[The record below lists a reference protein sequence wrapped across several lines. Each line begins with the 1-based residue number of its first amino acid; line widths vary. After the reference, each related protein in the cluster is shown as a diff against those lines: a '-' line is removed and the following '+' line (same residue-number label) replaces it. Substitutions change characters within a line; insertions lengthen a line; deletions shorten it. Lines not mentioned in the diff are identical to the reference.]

1 MATDDELDELAWVFA
16 TFAEETYHGSS
27 PLYYALAKGIS
38 EDRDLLEIASSAHM
52 SPVPNLLFGAV
63 HYLLLGGT
71 TGTLVRH
78 YPSLTDDPFPP
89 SGAYAHFRKFCLDHE
104 DEIRR
109 IMATRLVQTNVV
121 ERCSYL
127 LPAFALIAEEVP
139 GTPLSLIDV
148 GTSAGL
154 SLLWDR
160 YQYVYGGRIRAGL
173 ASSPVRIEA
182 EVRGKGTP
190 PIPHDFPTVAYR
202 AGIDLH
208 PVDMADPESAL
219 WLRALNWPEHQDRA
233 AQLQAAIALVQ
244 HDAPELVEGDAV
256 EVLAQV
262 VNQVPAG
269 STLCIFHNSALIY
282 FPKEGRRKFGQI
294 IEQLS
299 LTRDIYWLSA
309 EGRYGYNYI
318 VLELVTLKKGVKS
331 FRELAKV
338 DHHGRWLEWML
349 V

>member
-1 MATDDELDELAWVFA
+1 M
-16 TFAEETYHGSS
+16 
-27 PLYYALAKGIS
+27 
-38 EDRDLLEIASSAHM
+38 
-52 SPVPNLLFGAV
+52 
-63 HYLLLGGT
+63 
-71 TGTLVRH
+71 RH
-78 YPSLTDDPFPP
+78 YPSLTDDPLPP
-89 SGAYAHFRKFCLDHE
+89 SGAYAHFRKFCLAHE
-104 DEIRR
+104 DEIRK

-148 GTSAGL
+148 GASAGL

-190 PIPHDFPTVAYR
+190 PIPHDFPTVAHR

-244 HDAPELVEGDAV
+244 DDAPELIEGDAN
-256 EVLAQV
+256 EVLGQV

-282 FPKEGRRKFGQI
+282 FPKKDRRKFGELQWI
-294 IEQLS
+294 L
-299 LTRDIYWLSA
+299 A
-309 EGRYGYNYI
+309 EGASLAPVTFGASPVVVQGLRILDLSTTGPAAIGSALDTRLRTSALQDCAGYLFRRRVYPGR
-318 VLELVTLKKGVKS
+318 VSLVSWFGV
-331 FRELAKV
+331 
-338 DHHGRWLEWML
+338 
-349 V
+349 